1 VPRSAAVL
9 VINMRISFVSPSS
22 PAPFRIRRSSYLFHR
37 AGKPTLSRNALVA
50 RLQTIPVGVWVCADL
65 DAIPGS
71 TPTAKKLAA
80 SRAAK
85 RFFTPVQAQVEG
97 SRVFIRRV
105 PEPETEIL
113 PLLEARPRAFPR
125 HQSDDCV
132 PMK

>member
-1 VPRSAAVL
+1 LITRAARASRVL
-9 VINMRISFVSPSS
+9 AITMQIQLASPSS
-22 PAPFRIRRSSYLFHR
+22 PAPFRIPRSPYLFHR
-37 AGKPTLSRNALVA
+37 TGKPTLSRNALVA
-50 RLQTIPVGVWVCADL
+50 RLQTIPVGVWVCADM

-97 SRVFIRRV
+97 SRMFIRRD

-113 PLLEARPRAFPR
+113 PMRSRR
-125 HQSDDCV
+125 T
-132 PMK
+132 